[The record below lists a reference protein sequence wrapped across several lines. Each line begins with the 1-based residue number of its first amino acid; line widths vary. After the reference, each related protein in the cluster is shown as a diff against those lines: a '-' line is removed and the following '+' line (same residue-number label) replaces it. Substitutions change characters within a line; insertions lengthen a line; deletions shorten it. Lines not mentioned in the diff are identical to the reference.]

1 MINLL
6 QTFPT
11 MKSFLLRNLF
21 QGKPFNGDL
30 RVEDGGQENKQVG
43 RRAMVRTSWPFA
55 LIFSAI
61 AKGLFSLKYA
71 A

>member
-1 MINLL
+1 
-6 QTFPT
+6 

-21 QGKPFNGDL
+21 QGKPFDGNL
-30 RVEDGGQENKQVG
+30 RAEDGGEENKQVG

-55 LIFSAI
+55 SIFSAN